1 MNAAYCPWVA
11 YAIYVLRA
19 SHFYRLADVQCIQPK
34 LLLVVVPTFLYI
46 ISFSAHTILHAL
58 LKRELVDAAKDGQI
72 VLQDIITK
80 MHSRAVE
87 LIEGFEREPTEQVE
101 ISGAKL
107 TVECCEFATRP
118 TEDHARNKSSP
129 RSARTCLVYLTHH
142 CTV

>member
-1 MNAAYCPWVA
+1 M
-11 YAIYVLRA
+11 
-19 SHFYRLADVQCIQPK
+19 QCIQPK
-34 LLLVVVPTFLYI
+34 LLLVDVPTFLYI

-58 LKRELVDAAKDGQI
+58 LKRDLVDAAKDGQI
-72 VLQDIITK
+72 VLQDIIAK

-101 ISGAKL
+101 ISGSGAKL

-118 TEDHARNKSSP
+118 TEDHARNKSSH
-129 RSARTCLVYLTHH
+129 RSARTCLDFLTHH